1 MGKKNKLIKRAT
13 RSMKIL
19 KSGKIK
25 IEGEHILD
33 LAPLIKKS
41 SKEAT
46 VSRLNGIISKRPDG
60 FTITNEDS

>member
-25 IEGEHILD
+25 IEGEHIHD

-41 SKEAT
+41 
-46 VSRLNGIISKRPDG
+46 
-60 FTITNEDS
+60 